1 MKTIFERN
9 TYAPELNKIHIRRG
23 GQWHTLPAFKN
34 NNRMFG
40 AVGSIAEYR
49 ASCKL
54 SKGNYAR
61 IKVKYANPEFSK
73 LNRTYSGK
81 VESQA
86 SLLEFYKK
94 VKAYHNA
101 GQCKIIVEYLNIV

>member
-1 MKTIFERN
+1 MKTIFERH
-9 TYAPELNKIHIRRG
+9 TYAPELNKIHVRRG
-23 GQWHTLPAFKN
+23 GQWYALPAFKN
-34 NNRMFG
+34 NNRMKG
-40 AVGSIAEYR
+40 PVSSIAEYR
-49 ASCKL
+49 ESCRL
-54 SKGNYAR
+54 PKGNYAR
-61 IKVKYANPEFSK
+61 IKVKYANPGFSG

-94 VKAYHNA
+94 IKAYHNA